1 MQKGEAVRTAAQKL
15 AVMSS
20 ADKQKGLEAA
30 AEALCAPRPGW
41 DLRAIAAAA
50 LAALMVLL
58 PVAGAAQMLL

>member
-1 MQKGEAVRTAAQKL
+1 MTEPNTRDVL
-15 AVMSS
+15 ARAKRM
-20 ADKQKGLEAA
+20 AYLEAA

-58 PVAGAAQMLL
+58 PMAGAAQMLL

>member
-1 MQKGEAVRTAAQKL
+1 MTEPNTRDVL
-15 AVMSS
+15 ARAKRM
-20 ADKQKGLEAA
+20 AYLEAA

-41 DLRAIAAAA
+41 DLWAIAAAV

>member
-1 MQKGEAVRTAAQKL
+1 ML
-15 AVMSS
+15 ARAKRM
-20 ADKQKGLEAA
+20 AYLEAA

>member
-1 MQKGEAVRTAAQKL
+1 MTEPKTRDVL
-15 AVMSS
+15 ARAKRM
-20 ADKQKGLEAA
+20 AYLEAA
-30 AEALCAPRPGW
+30 AEALCAHRPGW

>member
-1 MQKGEAVRTAAQKL
+1 MTEPNTRDVL
-15 AVMSS
+15 ARAKRM
-20 ADKQKGLEAA
+20 AYLEAA

-50 LAALMVLL
+50 LDALMVLL